1 MVIVRKHELGKYEI
15 IAGDGMFLSPYYKG
29 EGMYFG
35 RGYYKPK
42 RQRGV
47 RHQFRKKGD
56 GIIDTPM
63 GVGSTILQHKD
74 LIDSTASAVGNVTVA
89 IKSINDAQK
98 ESHKL
103 QAIKE
108 IKKGK
113 TQLSPQERQK
123 IIQILGSGFQKF

>member
-1 MVIVRKHELGKYEI
+1 MVFVRKHELGKYKI
-15 IAGDGMFLSPYYKG
+15 ITGDEMFLSPYDKA
-29 EGMYFG
+29 EGMYLG
-35 RGYYKPK
+35 RGYYKPQ

-47 RHQFRKKGD
+47 GHQFRKKRD
-56 GIIDTPM
+56 GIIDTLM
-63 GVGSTILQHKD
+63 GIGSTILKHKY
-74 LIDSTASAVGNVTVA
+74 LIGSTASAVGNVAGA
-89 IKSINDAQK
+89 IKSIKDAQK
-98 ESHKL
+98 ESHNL

>member
-1 MVIVRKHELGKYEI
+1 
-15 IAGDGMFLSPYYKG
+15 MFLSPYYKG
-29 EGMYFG
+29 EDMYLG

-47 RHQFRKKGD
+47 GHQFRGD
-56 GIIDTPM
+56 GIIDTLM
-63 GVGSTILQHKD
+63 GIGSTIVKHKH
-74 LIDSTASAVGNVTVA
+74 LIGSAASAVGNISGA
-89 IKSINDAQK
+89 IKSIKDAQK

-113 TQLSPQERQK
+113 TELSPKERQK
-123 IIQILGSGFQKF
+123 IIQILGSGIQKF

>member
-1 MVIVRKHELGKYEI
+1 MVIVRKHELGKYKI
-15 IAGDGMFLSPYYKG
+15 IPGDGMFLSPYYKG
-29 EGMYFG
+29 EGMYLG
-35 RGYYKPK
+35 WGYYKPM

-47 RHQFRKKGD
+47 GHQFRGD
-56 GIIDTPM
+56 GIIDTLM
-63 GVGSTILQHKD
+63 GIGSTILKHKD
-74 LIDSTASAVGNVTVA
+74 LIGSTASAVGNLAGA
-89 IKSINDAQK
+89 IKSIKDAQK

-123 IIQILGSGFQKF
+123 IIRILGSGFQKF

>member
-1 MVIVRKHELGKYEI
+1 M
-15 IAGDGMFLSPYYKG
+15 
-29 EGMYFG
+29 
-35 RGYYKPK
+35 
-42 RQRGV
+42 Q
-47 RHQFRKKGD
+47 
-56 GIIDTPM
+56 
-63 GVGSTILQHKD
+63 QHPFNQMNLD
-74 LIDSTASAVGNVTVA
+74 SAVGNVAGAV
-89 IKSINDAQK
+89 KSIKDAQK

>member
-1 MVIVRKHELGKYEI
+1 MVIVRKHELGKYKI
-15 IAGDGMFLSPYYKG
+15 ITGDGMFLSPYYKG
-29 EGMYFG
+29 EGMYLG

-47 RHQFRKKGD
+47 GHQFRGD
-56 GIIDTPM
+56 GIIDTLM
-63 GVGSTILQHKD
+63 GIGSTILKHKD
-74 LIDSTASAVGNVTVA
+74 LIGSTASAVGNVAGAV
-89 IKSINDAQK
+89 KSIKDAQK

-123 IIQILGSGFQKF
+123 IIRILGSGFQKF